1 MIQHMRFFFGLTL
14 FLLIACSKPAD
25 PGDWGRPRRCDLN
38 NRIYTDIFT
47 YNKYCNEE
55 HAYEKDI
62 NDFIT
67 NLKYQPRVEKN
78 CIIDEIKLTSK
89 FYPQLESITMH
100 IFFDSVFYDVV
111 GHVVVDGYYW
121 IQRDSVGHISTKYP
135 CSNFLPPNVD
145 SVFMDS
151 TCTDTLGLRS
161 VIDVFVNFPD
171 SLCEEQPNN

>member
-1 MIQHMRFFFGLTL
+1 MRFFIGLTL

-25 PGDWGRPRRCDLN
+25 PGDWYSPRRCDLN
-38 NRIYTDIFT
+38 NRIYTDVFT

-62 NDFIT
+62 NDTIGT
-67 NLKYQPRVEKN
+67 WRNQPRVEKN
-78 CIIDEIKLTSK
+78 CIIDEVRLISN
-89 FYPQLESITMH
+89 FYYQRNVFDMQIV
-100 IFFDSVFYDVV
+100 FDSVVYGVV
-111 GHVVVDGYYW
+111 G
-121 IQRDSVGHISTKYP
+121 SVAVNGNYFFWSESANHISTIYT

-171 SLCEEQPNN
+171 SLCEEQPEQ